1 MKLLDKKLN
10 LIELLMKMLEKKDI
24 IKSLNR
30 QINSLK
36 VKRVDSR
43 MN

>member
-1 MKLLDKKLN
+1 MKLLDIKLN
-10 LIELLMKMLEKKDI
+10 LIELLMRMLEKKDI